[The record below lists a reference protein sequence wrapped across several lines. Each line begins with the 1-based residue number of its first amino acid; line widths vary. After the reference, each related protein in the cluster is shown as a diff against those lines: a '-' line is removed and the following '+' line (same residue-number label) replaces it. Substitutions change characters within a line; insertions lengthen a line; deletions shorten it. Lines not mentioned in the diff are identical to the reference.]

1 MILLLFLNI
10 NERRINRTYMIMNGV
25 SKIQYERSEKEVEIT
40 HIMTYRENELET
52 TNTKEMKF

>member
-1 MILLLFLNI
+1 
-10 NERRINRTYMIMNGV
+10 MNGV

-40 HIMTYRENELET
+40 HIMTCRKNELEM